1 VTIIDRPK
9 DADPTSVVADV
20 VTLPRRPHLLRRILR
35 DKFAVA
41 GLLILLLLVFTAIF
55 AKFLAPFDP
64 ELLFTGGKF
73 EGRSWSHWLGTDH
86 LGRDN
91 LSRIIFGTRVAL
103 RVALQVTLMT
113 LVLSVP
119 LGLLSGFIGGRFAGI
134 LMRMMDGIH
143 SIPTLIMALTFATAF
158 NHSFGWALFGIS
170 LSFTPTMTR
179 LVRAETL
186 SVREETYIE
195 ASHAIGTPL
204 QRVLR
209 KRVLHNVASPI
220 IVQTSIYAGGAIL
233 VEAGLSIL
241 GVGVGGG
248 KSAWGSMLRDAFDSI
263 HSDAWSVVYPGA
275 AIAIVVLAANMAGD
289 GLRDALGLDA
299 SSRYGVRNRMGLTIA
314 RRGEIESSD
323 TAEVGAATSPV
334 LEVDGLTVSVQTAS
348 GSIDVIE
355 DVSFSVGQGEILGLV
370 GESGS
375 GKTVTSLSITR
386 LLSSPPF
393 SITGGRVIFGGQDL
407 LSVPM
412 STMRAIRGQDIGM
425 IFQDPMAALNPSV
438 SIGRQ
443 IGEAVRLHEGASRRV
458 AERRALELLDRVGI
472 PAARSRLSNYPHEF
486 SGGMRQR
493 VMIAVALSCSPK
505 LLIADEP
512 TTALDVTIQA
522 QIIDLLRELRSDL
535 GLSILLVTHDLGVVA
550 DACDRVLVMYAGQ
563 IVEQADVYDLFAT
576 PTHPYSSALLS
587 AMPRITEPGKRLYA
601 IPGTVPVGTMPD
613 GCRFHP
619 RCEHAI
625 DACASGEVPLV
636 DVGDSLARCLR
647 TADLDLSG
655 STSEPLPPESD
666 S

>member
-1 VTIIDRPK
+1 MVIDPPK
-9 DADPTSVVADV
+9 DDDSADV
-20 VTLPRRPHLLRRILR
+20 AAELATLPRRPHIFRRILR
-35 DKFAVA
+35 DKFAVS
-41 GLLILLLLVFTAIF
+41 GLLILLLMVFTAIF
-55 AKFLAPFDP
+55 ASFLAPFDP
-64 ELLFTGGKF
+64 ELLFTGRKF

-119 LGLLSGFIGGRFAGI
+119 LGLLSGFIGGRFAGV
-134 LMRMMDGIH
+134 LMRVMDGIH

-158 NHSFGWALFGIS
+158 DRSFGWALFGIS
-170 LSFTPTMTR
+170 LSFMPTMTR

-233 VEAGLSIL
+233 VEAGLSVL
-241 GVGVGGG
+241 GVGVDGG

-323 TAEVGAATSPV
+323 TAEVGGATSPV

-412 STMRAIRGQDIGM
+412 STMRAIRGQEIAM
-425 IFQDPMAALNPSV
+425 IFQDPMAALNPSI
-438 SIGRQ
+438 SIGTQ

-472 PAARSRLSNYPHEF
+472 PDARSRLSNYPHEF

-493 VMIAVALSCSPK
+493 AMIAVALSCSPK

-522 QIIDLLRELRSDL
+522 QIMDLLRELRSDL
-535 GLSILLVTHDLGVVA
+535 GLSILLW
-550 DACDRVLVMYAGQ
+550 
-563 IVEQADVYDLFAT
+563 
-576 PTHPYSSALLS
+576 LL
-587 AMPRITEPGKRLYA
+587 LQ
-601 IPGTVPVGTMPD
+601 
-613 GCRFHP
+613 
-619 RCEHAI
+619 
-625 DACASGEVPLV
+625 
-636 DVGDSLARCLR
+636 
-647 TADLDLSG
+647 
-655 STSEPLPPESD
+655 
-666 S
+666 